1 MSRARVIVADADINY
16 IMPFQLKFAE
26 DFSEKIDLE
35 VVTEETFFREMFLKP
50 QKADI
55 LLVSDSWY
63 DPSLRRHDISHIFVL
78 TEQPGSDDENGEHGE
93 KKEEPGLHYLFK
105 YTSIR
110 GIFNAILSRSSEC
123 LTGIPAVRKETQLI
137 VVCSGCGGTGKTT
150 VALGL
155 SACLDA
161 NYRRT
166 FYLNAARLQ
175 IFQHMLQN
183 RSPVSE
189 REVYMRLNDAAD
201 LSYDDIRHVVR
212 REGFSYLPGFRAS
225 LMSLGMSFRVYGK
238 IISAVRRSKEY
249 DCIVVDTDV
258 IFDEEKA
265 ALIDR
270 ADKVIVVT
278 GQNRASVYATD
289 MLLKNLS
296 GINGEKYIFVCN
308 DFRKNQRNTLN
319 SPEEPAGFTVS
330 EYIDHLNDYDS
341 MTCGDLA
348 ALPGIQKIAFLVL

>member
-1 MSRARVIVADADINY
+1 
-16 IMPFQLKFAE
+16 
-26 DFSEKIDLE
+26 
-35 VVTEETFFREMFLKP
+35 
-50 QKADI
+50 
-55 LLVSDSWY
+55 
-63 DPSLRRHDISHIFVL
+63 
-78 TEQPGSDDENGEHGE
+78 
-93 KKEEPGLHYLFK
+93 
-105 YTSIR
+105 
-110 GIFNAILSRSSEC
+110 
-123 LTGIPAVRKETQLI
+123 
-137 VVCSGCGGTGKTT
+137 
-150 VALGL
+150 
-155 SACLDA
+155 
-161 NYRRT
+161 
-166 FYLNAARLQ
+166 
-175 IFQHMLQN
+175 
-183 RSPVSE
+183 
-189 REVYMRLNDAAD
+189 MRLNDAAD